1 MSLMSAVLAY
11 RVLKSFN
18 LSNEE
23 QQLARATLTDVTYGN
38 KKIPSEPSY
47 FRKMGVSRKQRTP
60 DFPKNEHFLPR
71 DTKQST
77 PNFPKNEHFLPF
89 DTLSFALLPYY
100 RRVTLC

>member
-47 FRKMGVSRKQRTP
+47 FRKTGVSRKQNARFSEKRT
-60 DFPKNEHFLPR
+60 FL
-71 DTKQST
+71 T
-77 PNFPKNEHFLPF
+77 P
-89 DTLSFALLPYY
+89 
-100 RRVTLC
+100 

>member
-1 MSLMSAVLAY
+1 MSLPSAVLAY

-47 FRKMGVSRKQRTP
+47 FRKTGVSRKQSTP
-60 DFPKNEHFLPR
+60 DFPKNEHFLP
-71 DTKQST
+71 
-77 PNFPKNEHFLPF
+77 F
-89 DTLSFALLPYY
+89 DTYVCVS
-100 RRVTLC
+100 